1 MIIVSTPMPFR
12 PSLRRRPARP
22 RRLAAAAVLAGLAG
36 GAGALLAVGP
46 TAPGGASSVV
56 EAQVCVSP
64 IGLTC
69 PTPSPTSPTAT
80 HSTPTASQ
88 HTPTQNP
95 PTQRPPTGRPTSST
109 THGNNFNPTP
119 VYVPPSGEPL
129 PTLPPPSPGA
139 PPAPPALEVQNVLLQ
154 LASAPPDHPGGEVL
168 VQCTLEAQR
177 GADTYAVPHAP
188 VTFTITSETGSGAG
202 VDPSSTDSGDTG
214 VVVAT
219 VKTGDLPGDTVVH
232 AESGAAT
239 ADLRIHADAVVVAS
253 PHPNVSPVPL
263 PPVTN
268 SATRGYVIA
277 GLSALIVALVAG
289 YATALALGRFPNPLQ
304 RRSVWGRRSGS
315 GRFGR

>member
-22 RRLAAAAVLAGLAG
+22 RRLAAAGVLAGLAG

-46 TAPGGASSVV
+46 TAPGGGGGTVV

-64 IGLTC
+64 ISINC
-69 PTPSPTSPTAT
+69 PPPKTGTAT
-80 HSTPTASQ
+80 ASRSATATPRTPPPSQ
-88 HTPTQNP
+88 S
-95 PTQRPPTGRPTSST
+95 TQRPPTARPSSGAT
-109 THGNNFNPTP
+109 FFPGGPA
-119 VYVPPSGEPL
+119 YVPPSGEPL
-129 PTLPPPSPGA
+129 PTLPPPSPGS
-139 PPAPPALEVQNVLLQ
+139 PPAPPALEVQTVLLQ
-154 LASAPPDHPGGEVL
+154 LASAPPDHPGGSVL

-188 VTFTITSETGSGAG
+188 TTFTITSETGSGAS

-219 VKTGDLPGDTVVH
+219 VKTGDLPGDAVVH
-232 AESGAAT
+232 AESGTAT
-239 ADLRIHADAVVVAS
+239 ADLRIHADAVVVGS
-253 PHPNVSPVPL
+253 PHPGISPVPL
-263 PPVTN
+263 PPVKN
-268 SATRGYVIA
+268 SVTRGYVIA
-277 GLSALIVALVAG
+277 GLSGLIVALVSG

>member
-1 MIIVSTPMPFR
+1 MPLR
-12 PSLRRRPARP
+12 PSLRPRPPRP
-22 RRLAAAAVLAGLAG
+22 RRFAAAVVLAGLAG

-46 TAPGGASSVV
+46 TAPGGGGGSVV

-64 IGLTC
+64 ISINC
-69 PTPSPTSPTAT
+69 PPPPPTSPTASRSSGT
-80 HSTPTASQ
+80 ATP
-88 HTPTQNP
+88 HTPTPTRSTPRPTPP
-95 PTQRPPTGRPTSST
+95 PTSPAGTTFSPGGPPYVPPTG
-109 THGNNFNPTP
+109 
-119 VYVPPSGEPL
+119 EAL

-139 PPAPPALEVQNVLLQ
+139 PPQPPALEVQTVLLQ
-154 LASAPPDHPGGEVL
+154 LASSPPDHPGAAVL
-168 VQCTLEAQR
+168 VQCTLEATR

-188 VTFTITSETGSGAG
+188 VTFTIISESGSGAK

-219 VKTGDLPGDTVVH
+219 VTTGDLPGDTVVH
-232 AESGAAT
+232 AESGNAT
-239 ADLRIHADAVVVAS
+239 ADLRFHADAAALIS
-253 PHPNVSPVPL
+253 PHPGVSPVPL
-263 PPVTN
+263 PPVKN
-268 SATRGYVIA
+268 SATKGFVIA